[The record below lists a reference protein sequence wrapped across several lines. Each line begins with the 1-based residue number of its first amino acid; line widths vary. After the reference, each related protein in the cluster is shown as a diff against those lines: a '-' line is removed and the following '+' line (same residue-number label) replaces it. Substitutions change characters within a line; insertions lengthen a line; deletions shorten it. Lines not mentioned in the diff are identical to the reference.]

1 MMNYDEEWLISNR
14 NGSYS
19 SSSASFSNLR
29 TYHGIYVRNL
39 NDRYDR
45 FVLLSKLFDE
55 FKIGE
60 NTVSLDSNY
69 YRDVV
74 YPHGYEFLTNF
85 DKSPIPTFSYEI
97 HGIKMEKTVVMDPFD
112 DVVMISYDFEGKV
125 PDQLRLYPLVAFR
138 SYHNVVRKSDR
149 KIISE
154 EEDKAVKFSSDSLSF
169 RISRVGA
176 FKRDD
181 LWYYNF
187 RYPIDEARG
196 TNYEEDLYLPGHFE
210 IDDVPKRITIS
221 IYSDEPQK
229 YSYKEVEKRYL
240 DSLSKVNARDKK
252 IIAAVKNSTKFI
264 TRNNIIA
271 GYYWFGPWGRDTLI
285 SLTGLLL
292 VPKRYGEAREVLLN
306 YAGMI
311 RDGLIPKTMTD
322 DGNYDKADSS
332 LWFIYAIYKYFQYSK
347 DTDLV
352 RSLYPRIL
360 EIIDTYIKGN
370 GLFGMEDFLIK
381 VKKPQ
386 LTWMDAKTGS
396 TIFTPRIGKPVEI
409 NALWYNALQTV
420 KFLSAELN
428 MNLPENT
435 DTMIK
440 EIKERFREKFVKADI
455 ILDVSEPDDYS
466 IRPNPIFAFSL
477 PFPVLDSFK
486 EYKGMFDNLLTPY
499 GLRSLSS
506 EDKRY
511 IGTYEGDQYHRD
523 SAYHNGSVWPWLAG
537 PYITASVRGGRDRKE
552 LISYFKNL
560 LSLQYIPEIFDGD
573 PPYRPKGCIVQ
584 AWSYAELIRAYFEDL
599 RDRR

>member
-1 MMNYDEEWLISNR
+1 MNYDEEWLISNR

-45 FVLLSKLFDE
+45 FVLLSKLFE
-55 FKIGE
+55 ELKIEGKE
-60 NTVSLDSNY
+60 VSLDSNY

-85 DKSPIPTFSYEI
+85 DKSSIPTFSYEI
-97 HGIKMEKTVVMDPFD
+97 HGTKIEKRVVMDPFD
-112 DVVMISYDFEGKV
+112 DVVMISYEFGGKL
-125 PDQLRLYPLVAFR
+125 PDQFRLYPLVAFR
-138 SYHNVVRKSDR
+138 SYHNVVRKSD
-149 KIISE
+149 KKVISE

-196 TNYEEDLYLPGHFE
+196 TNHEEDLYLPGHFE
-210 IDDVPKRITIS
+210 INDVPKRITIS
-221 IYSDEPQK
+221 IHTDELQDYSFEEIK
-229 YSYKEVEKRYL
+229 KRYL
-240 DSLSKVNARDKK
+240 DSLSKVNARDRK

-292 VPKRYGEAREVLLN
+292 VPKRHGEAREVLLI

-311 RDGLIPKTMTD
+311 RDGLIPKNMTD
-322 DGNYDKADSS
+322 DGNYDTADTS
-332 LWFIYAIYKYFQYSK
+332 LWFIYAIYKYFQYSE
-347 DTDLV
+347 DADLV
-352 RSLYPRIL
+352 RLLYPRIL
-360 EIIDTYIKGN
+360 EIIDAYIKGN
-370 GLFGMEDFLIK
+370 DLFGMEDFLIK

-435 DTMIK
+435 DAMIP
-440 EIKERFREKFVKADI
+440 EIKEKFREKFVKEDV

-466 IRPNPIFAFSL
+466 IRPNNIFAFSL
-477 PFPVLDSFK
+477 PFPVLDDFN

-499 GLRSLSS
+499 GLRSLST

-511 IGTYEGDQYHRD
+511 VGTYEGDQYRRD

-537 PYITASVRGGRDRKE
+537 PYITASVRGGRDRRE

-560 LSLQYIPEIFDGD
+560 LSLQYVPEIFDGD
-573 PPYRPKGCIVQ
+573 PPHRPKGCIVQ